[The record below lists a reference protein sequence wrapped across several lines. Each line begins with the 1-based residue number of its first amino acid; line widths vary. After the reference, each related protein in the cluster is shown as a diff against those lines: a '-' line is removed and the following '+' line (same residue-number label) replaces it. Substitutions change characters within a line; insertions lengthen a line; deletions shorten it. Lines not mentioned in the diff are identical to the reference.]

1 MGNNS
6 SSEEEE
12 QQNIKNDEEKNE
24 NIKPPNE
31 PLRTLSNKYPI
42 KENQPMILADGI
54 YYNKESILG
63 KKHRRQENSN
73 ILNNKDENA
82 KKKKI
87 EKIDSEKN
95 KEELDD
101 ELKVNGEKNEEEKK
115 IGEKYIK
122 NFLENRNL
130 KLKREKSAELNFI
143 DHKEF
148 KKLKAE
154 PSSRIKYSNVSSLS
168 FCNKFDNKK
177 IKADNSIN
185 FSIEKIN
192 KNKNEKEEKNIMEN
206 NSLNNSLNSF
216 MIISNNENNKVK
228 EKINNNLI
236 KEDIIQEEEFSYEC
250 LTKELYVKGIQG
262 VDHLSIDIKIQNNGK
277 DWPKDNIF
285 LKNDIEKSQIGA
297 DEIKIISLLSGWH
310 TTERIVF
317 KYLNKVKPGI
327 YYSYINLSING
338 KNYGKPIIIKV
349 EILENE
355 EDKKLNNLIKQMRN
369 EFQLPD
375 KDIKD
380 EDLKNALIKNNFN
393 ITNAFL
399 SLFVAD

>member
-24 NIKPPNE
+24 NKKPSNE

-63 KKHRRQENSN
+63 KKHHRQENSN
-73 ILNNKDENA
+73 IQDNKEENV
-82 KKKKI
+82 KKKKT
-87 EKIDSEKN
+87 EKIDN
-95 KEELDD
+95 
-101 ELKVNGEKNEEEKK
+101 ELKVNVNSEKNEEEKK

-143 DHKEF
+143 NHKEY

-177 IKADNSIN
+177 IKADNSVN
-185 FSIEKIN
+185 FSIQKIN

-216 MIISNNENNKVK
+216 MIISNHENNKVK

-327 YYSYINLSING
+327 YYSYINLNING

-375 KDIKD
+375 KAIKD